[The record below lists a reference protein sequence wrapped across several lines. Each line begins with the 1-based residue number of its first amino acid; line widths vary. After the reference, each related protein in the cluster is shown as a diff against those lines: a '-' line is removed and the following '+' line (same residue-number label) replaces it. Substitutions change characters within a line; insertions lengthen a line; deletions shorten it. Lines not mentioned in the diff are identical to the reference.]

1 LRVSAATPSERRAI
15 AARAETRKN
24 ATQKNEI

>member
-24 ATQKNEI
+24 ATQKHEI